1 MIGGRPTASVI
12 ADARRLAGA
21 LAGQTT
27 VAPGETKTT
36 VLVTTAVVR
45 TVASVFVGDSF
56 AVGTLDPAG

>member
-1 MIGGRPTASVI
+1 VI
-12 ADARRLAGA
+12 ADAQRLAGA